1 MLSFKI
7 TAYVSLIFI
16 AACGFSPVYTNKKSS
31 KLVGTIDIQE
41 PNTENDFIF
50 YSHLIDRFGEMGD
63 KYILNYTIYTVK
75 ADKALNFDGTVHR
88 IEISGSVSFNL
99 RDLENG
105 IELLSDKE
113 EMYLSYS
120 NSGSTAAVLNAERTT
135 NKQLVILLA
144 EKVADRISLIILEKG
159 S

>member
-1 MLSFKI
+1 MLLFKRI
-7 TAYVSLIFI
+7 IFI
-16 AACGFSPVYTNKKSS
+16 SLFFFTACGFSPVYNDNNHL
-31 KLVGTIDIQE
+31 KLLGKIDIQE
-41 PNTENDFIF
+41 PKTENDFIF

-63 KYILNYTIYTVK
+63 KYILNYTISTVK

-88 IEISGSVSFNL
+88 IEISGSISFNL

-120 NSGSTAAVLNAERTT
+120 NSGSTAAVLNAERTA

-144 EKVADRISLIILEKG
+144 EKVAYRVSLIVLEKG

>member
-1 MLSFKI
+1 MLLFKRI
-7 TAYVSLIFI
+7 IFI
-16 AACGFSPVYTNKKSS
+16 SLFFFTACGFSPVYTDKNHS
-31 KLVGTIDIQE
+31 KLLGQIDIQK

-63 KYILNYTIYTVK
+63 KYILNYTISTVK

-113 EMYLSYS
+113 ETYLSYS
-120 NSGSTAAVLNAERTT
+120 NVGSTAAVLNAERTT
-135 NKQLVILLA
+135 KKQLIILLA
-144 EKVADRISLIILEKG
+144 DKVADRVYLAIAEKDL
-159 S
+159 

>member
-1 MLSFKI
+1 MLLFKRI
-7 TAYVSLIFI
+7 IFI
-16 AACGFSPVYTNKKSS
+16 SLFFFTACGFSPVYTDKNHS
-31 KLVGTIDIQE
+31 KLLGQIDIQE
-41 PNTENDFIF
+41 PKTEDDFIF
-50 YSHLIDRFGEMGD
+50 YSQLIDRFGEMGD
-63 KYILNYTIYTVK
+63 KYFLKYTISTGQ

-105 IELLSDKE
+105 IEILSDKE

-144 EKVADRISLIILEKG
+144 EKVADRVSLIVLEQG

>member
-1 MLSFKI
+1 MLLFKRI
-7 TAYVSLIFI
+7 IFI
-16 AACGFSPVYTNKKSS
+16 SLFFFTACGFSPVYTDKNHS
-31 KLVGTIDIQE
+31 KLLGQIDIHE
-41 PNTENDFIF
+41 PKTENDFIF

-63 KYILNYTIYTVK
+63 KYNLKYTISTVQ
-75 ADKALNFDGTVHR
+75 ADRALNFDGTVHR

-99 RDLENG
+99 TDLENG
-105 IELLSDKE
+105 IELLSNKE

-144 EKVADRISLIILEKG
+144 EKVADRVSLIILEKG